1 MDLKKV
7 ERLMELM
14 KSYNVNEIEIAE
26 GEEKIRVKK
35 AGTEFETVVNQSSV
49 RATNADI
56 QATNAAPAA
65 KPQIQSTNDRKVVTS
80 PFVGTFYR
88 APAPG
93 ADPFVSIGQ
102 HVKKGDVLCIVEA
115 MKLMNEIE
123 AESDGTVSEIL
134 VQNEQPVEFDE
145 CVSQRHIGQALGVRR
160 MISID
165 TSILYAPFFRTAFN
179 KTSRRG

>member
-35 AGTEFETVVNQSSV
+35 AGTEFETVVGTAPVRSV
-49 RATNADI
+49 SDVTATA
-56 QATNAAPAA
+56 AKTAAAPV
-65 KPQIQSTNDRKVVTS
+65 KTPLQSTSDRKVVTS

-93 ADPFVSIGQ
+93 ADPFVSVGQ
-102 HVKKGDVLCIVEA
+102 RVKKGDVLCIVEA

-123 AESDGTVSEIL
+123 AESDGVVGEIL
-134 VQNEQPVEFDE
+134 VQNEQPVEFE
-145 CVSQRHIGQALGVRR
+145 QPLFI
-160 MISID
+160 I
-165 TSILYAPFFRTAFN
+165 TA
-179 KTSRRG
+179 